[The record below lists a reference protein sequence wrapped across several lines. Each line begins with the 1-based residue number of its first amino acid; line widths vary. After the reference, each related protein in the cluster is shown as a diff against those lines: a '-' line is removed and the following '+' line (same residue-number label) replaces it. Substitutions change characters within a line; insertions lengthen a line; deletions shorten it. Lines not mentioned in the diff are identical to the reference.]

1 MSLSRADAVARL
13 PEPGFFVGGDWVRTR
28 PETHRTHV
36 DPATGEVSGSYA
48 AASAADADHAVGA
61 ARAVF
66 PGWRAT
72 PPAARRELLIR
83 LGDAI
88 DAAAEELAAIQAL
101 EMGQPVRAARAGVGL
116 AAEWFR
122 YYAGWAD
129 KIEGTVSP
137 VAPGAVLDYVL
148 PEPFGVVV
156 AIIPWNGPII
166 ALALKVAPALA
177 AGNCVVLKPPEQ
189 TPFSGL
195 VFARLCEHAGL
206 PPGVLNVVPGGAEAG
221 ATLCGHPDV
230 DKITFTGGDA
240 AATAVASAAATHHT
254 PVVLELGGKSA
265 SLVFD
270 DAGPQV
276 AGKLAAVLGV
286 QQNSGQGCFLP
297 TRVFVQRSIYD
308 EVVDRIVD
316 TVRGII
322 VGDPFDASSGMGPVA
337 SEVSCTRILGV
348 IERARADREGTL
360 LVGGGRPGGDLARGS
375 YVEPTVFG
383 DVDPA
388 SPLAQDEIFGP
399 VLAVAPFDD
408 EEQAVALANGTRY
421 GLAGYV
427 WTRDLGRAHRVA
439 AALDAGYVSV
449 NGMAALPPSAP
460 FGGWGASGHGV
471 EGGRWGIHEFLRLKN
486 VHVSLR

>member
-1 MSLSRADAVARL
+1 MTLSRAEAVARL
-13 PEPGFFVGGDWVRTR
+13 PEPGFFVDGEWVSNGSQAR
-28 PETHRTHV
+28 RTHV
-36 DPATGEVSGSYA
+36 EPATGEPSGPYLA
-48 AASAADADHAVGA
+48 ATAADAENAVVA
-61 ARAVF
+61 ARAAF
-66 PGWRAT
+66 PSWRAT
-72 PPAARRELLIR
+72 PAAKRRQLLFR
-83 LGDAI
+83 LADAI
-88 DAAAEELAAIQAL
+88 DAATDELGAIQAV
-101 EMGQPVRAARAGVGL
+101 EMGQPVRAAGAGVGH

-129 KIEGTVSP
+129 KIEGTVAP
-137 VAPGAVLDYVL
+137 VAPGSVLDYVL
-148 PEPFGVVV
+148 PEPYGVVV
-156 AIIPWNGPII
+156 AITPWNGPII
-166 ALALKVAPALA
+166 ALALKLAPALA

-195 VFARLCEHAGL
+195 VFARLCEQAGL
-206 PPGVLNVVPGGAEAG
+206 PPGVVNVVPGGAEAG
-221 ATLCGHPDV
+221 AALCGHPDV

-240 AATAVASAAATHHT
+240 AATTVATAAAKHHT

-270 DAGPQV
+270 DASSQV

-297 TRVFVQRSIYD
+297 TRVFVQRAIYH

-316 TVRGII
+316 TVRGIT
-322 VGDPFDASSGMGPVA
+322 VGDPFDPASGMGPVA
-337 SEVSCTRILGV
+337 SEAACTRILGV
-348 IERARADREGTL
+348 IERARTDGEGTL

-408 EEQAVALANGTRY
+408 EEQAIALANGTRY

-460 FGGWGASGHGV
+460 FGGWGTSGHGV